1 MPFASKQDSCRLLA
15 DRHGP
20 AARRYRRYD
29 AFLDHNHRA
38 LRILAELEM
47 LHRGAGLATLA
58 SIRTRARDLLQE
70 VKGLVTSLNELSGHR
85 YEDILDA
92 YEAVAAGLDELVSA
106 SRPRIDGPLALPFSR
121 LGADDIPLAGAKAAN
136 LARIANELGFTAP
149 DGFAVTT
156 AGFDLFMRHNGLL
169 ELADRALGEFDP
181 DMAGVDDPCRPVRE
195 AILAAPLPAALDE
208 AVRTEFAALAKRLG
222 RRPRLAVRSSA
233 VGEDTEASF
242 AGQYTSVLPV
252 DEEGLF
258 DAYRTVL
265 ASKYTPRAILYRL
278 RYGLSDAD
286 TPMAVAAVDLIE
298 ARASGVLYTV
308 DPSHPGAGQIR
319 IDAAPGL
326 GEQVVGGSASP
337 DVFRVE
343 RDGLS
348 IVHRD
353 IQPKNGQDEPAVS
366 DAEVLEL
373 AGMGLRLESH
383 FNAPQDV
390 EWARD
395 RSGRLVFLQ
404 TRPLGLSR
412 AAQPQDA
419 AQTEGLELLLSGG
432 QTASPGRV
440 SGRVALASPDLTPDR
455 ADDAIL
461 VARTAAPDLAPYMS
475 RVRGLIT
482 DLGGVASHL
491 ASVAREFNV
500 PALMDTRQATAR
512 FVQGQEIT
520 LLAEEGRVY
529 AGLVPDLARKL
540 PDRDPDEDGGP
551 IGRLLREL
559 LDRISPLNLT
569 DPKSPDF
576 TPRGCRT
583 LHDLIRFAH
592 EKAMAAMFNLSSQT
606 GESPVSRTM
615 SANIPLAMHFIDL
628 GGGLAEGLTTCD
640 EILPEHILSR
650 PMAALWRGLAHPGV
664 TWSGSVDV
672 SARNFMALMAGSMGP
687 GGGVPPQTD
696 SYALVSS
703 EYLNLSIKFG
713 YHYSNLDALCSDDA
727 DANTIALQFSG
738 GAGTSTGKALRIE
751 FLSNVLERL
760 GYAVEIHGDLLQAS
774 LKGLDRPAME
784 EVLDQTGRLLGCSR
798 LLDLAI
804 PNQAEVDTLTGMF
817 FREEYDFLSRPEARL
832 PGFYASL
839 GEWSLADLEG
849 REVVRHDGSHMGQTV
864 TCALHSAMGSVLG
877 GRYRKFLEK
886 RHARHHYPVAVKR
899 DSRHGDGRLRVDA
912 RIEAGCVDL
921 AVGLA
926 FGLTN
931 VGNCLV
937 LALDAA
943 AQELQLLQFVNN
955 ARRFLERT
963 ALKVPLDRWCSLE
976 VTVRG
981 EKITATSD
989 AGGSLTFTAPQ
1000 PVSGHVGLWT
1010 KGDTSACFRNLV
1022 IEGRGAKT

>member
-1 MPFASKQDSCRLLA
+1 MPFASKQDACRLLA

-20 AARRYRRYD
+20 AARRFRHYD

-58 SIRTRARDLLQE
+58 SIRSRARDLLRE

-92 YEAVAAGLDELVSA
+92 YEAVAAGLDELVHA
-106 SRPRIDGPLALPFSR
+106 SRPGIDGPLALSFSR
-121 LGADDIPLAGAKAAN
+121 LGAADVPLAGAKAAN
-136 LARIANELGFTAP
+136 LARIANELGFAAP

-169 ELADRALGEFDP
+169 ELADRALADFDP
-181 DMAGVDDPCRPVRE
+181 DMADQDDPCRPVRE
-195 AILAAPLPAALDE
+195 AILNAPLPASLDE
-208 AVRTEFAALAKRLG
+208 AIRTEFAALTQRLG
-222 RRPRLAVRSSA
+222 RRPQVAVRSSA

-278 RYGLSDAD
+278 RYGLGDAD
-286 TPMAVAAVDLIE
+286 TPMAVAVVDLID
-298 ARASGVLYTV
+298 ARASGVLYTA

-319 IDAAPGL
+319 IDAALGL

-353 IQPKNGQDEPAVS
+353 IQPKNGQAEPAVS

-373 AGMGLRLESH
+373 ATMGLGLESH

-395 RSGRLVFLQ
+395 RNGRLVVLQ
-404 TRPLGLSR
+404 SRPLGLSQV
-412 AAQPQDA
+412 AQPEDA
-419 AQTEGLELLLSGG
+419 AQTQGLELLLSGG

-440 SGRVALASPDLTPDR
+440 SGRVVLASADLSPDR
-455 ADDAIL
+455 AAEAIL

-500 PALMDTRQATAR
+500 PALLDTREATAR
-512 FVQGQEIT
+512 LAEGQEIT
-520 LLAEEGRVY
+520 LLAEEGSVY
-529 AGLVPDLARKL
+529 AGLVQDLARKL
-540 PDRDPDEDGGP
+540 PGRDPDEDGGS

-592 EKAMAAMFNLSSQT
+592 EKAMAEMFNLSSQA

-615 SANIPLAMHFIDL
+615 SANIPVAMHFIDL
-628 GGGLAEGLTTCD
+628 GGGLAEGLTSCD
-640 EILPEHILSR
+640 EILPEHVLSR
-650 PMAALWRGLAHPGV
+650 PMVALWRGLAHPGV
-664 TWSGSVDV
+664 TWSGNVDL
-672 SARNFMALMAGSMGP
+672 SARNFMALMSGSLGP

-696 SYALVSS
+696 SYALVSF

-738 GAGTSTGKALRIE
+738 GAGTGSGKALRIE

-760 GYAVEIHGDLLQAS
+760 GYAVEIHGDMLQAS
-774 LKGLDRPAME
+774 LKGLDCPSME
-784 EVLDQTGRLLGCSR
+784 GVLDQTGRLLGCSR

-804 PNQAEVDTLTGMF
+804 PSRSDVDAFTEMF
-817 FREEYDFLSRPEARL
+817 FREQYDFLNRSEARL
-832 PGFYASL
+832 PGFYAPF
-839 GEWSLADLEG
+839 GEWSREDADG
-849 REVVRHDGSHMGQTV
+849 GEVVRHDGSHMGQTV
-864 TCALHSAMGSVLG
+864 TCALHSAMGSVFG
-877 GRYRKFLEK
+877 GRYQKFLEK
-886 RHARHHYPVAVKR
+886 RHALHHYPVAVKR
-899 DSRHGDGRLRVDA
+899 DSRVGDGLIRAVL

-921 AVGLA
+921 AAGLA

-937 LALDAA
+937 LAADAA
-943 AQELQLLQFVNN
+943 AGELQLLRFVNN
-955 ARRFLERT
+955 TRSFLERT
-963 ALKVPLDRWCSLE
+963 AMSVPVGEWFELR
-976 VTVRG
+976 VRIEG
-981 EKITATSD
+981 REISA
-989 AGGSLTFTAPQ
+989 AGPGAALRFTAAQ
-1000 PVSGHVGLWT
+1000 PVSGYVGLWS
-1010 KGDTSACFRNLV
+1010 KGDATAGFRDL
-1022 IEGRGAKT
+1022 ELREHGAGS